1 MEWRKNRVAIGAV
14 AFFVLLALTIW
25 SVNRQDRQPDAGEN
39 IPSIEVVEDS
49 ITTLEIT
56 RSKDERV
63 VLSRVD
69 GQWRVTSPLE
79 APADQSNV
87 ESALSRLADLE
98 IPRVVASQ
106 PQNYARLQVDD
117 ANAVHVVAKSGD
129 ETLADLKVGKY
140 ANGLT
145 MVRVGDR
152 EEVFGAS
159 GSLRYAFDRELKAW
173 RNRKVVNVESADVQ
187 SIRVSSKNGTFEL
200 ERGEEGWQAMKSPKD
215 LEELDPQKV
224 DSLVSMLA
232 RLTASDFA
240 PEDLSPARAGL
251 TEPAAEI
258 TIHVKD
264 QPQPIVLE
272 LGDATDDGSEH
283 YLRRRNDPIIYVISK
298 YMADRLRPDAAALDL
313 TDDKEAAA
321 SPTNP
326 EQGRE
331 PPPQLPPEV
340 MKQLQDQIRAQ
351 QQQQQ
356 R

>member
-25 SVNRQDRQPDAGEN
+25 SVNRQDRQPDVGEN
-39 IPSIEVVEDS
+39 IPSVELDQDS

-56 RSKDERV
+56 RSNDQRV
-63 VLSRVD
+63 VLSKVD

-87 ESALSRLADLE
+87 ESALNRLADLR

-106 PQNYARLQVDD
+106 PQNYARLQIDD

-129 ETLADLKVGKY
+129 ETLADLKIGKY

-145 MVRVGDR
+145 MLRVGER

-173 RNRKVVNVESADVQ
+173 RNRKVVNVDSADVQ
-187 SIRVSSKNGTFEL
+187 SIGLRSKNGTFAL
-200 ERGEEGWQAMKSPKD
+200 ERAQDGWKAMDSPKE
-215 LEELDPQKV
+215 LKELDSQKV
-224 DSLVSMLA
+224 DSLASMLA

-240 PEDLSPARAGL
+240 PEDVSAARAGL
-251 TEPAAEI
+251 TEPTAEI

-264 QPQPIVLE
+264 QPEPIVLE

-283 YLRRRNDPIIYVISK
+283 YLRRRDDPIIYVVSK
-298 YMADRLRPDAAALDL
+298 YMADRLRPDAKALEPSEE
-313 TDDKEAAA
+313 KEAPA
-321 SPTNP
+321 SPP
-326 EQGRE
+326 DSAQGRQ

-351 QQQQQ
+351 QQQQ